1 MARIHWIGTGLS
13 SGPGLRRLIRSG
25 RDVTVWNRTVEK
37 AKAVIGDTSAD
48 IREFSVDEVD
58 EALKPGDL
66 LVSMLPADWHVR
78 LAKRCLAKGAHFA
91 SSSYISPEMRSL
103 DAEARNKGL
112 SFVNE
117 IGLDPGIDH
126 LMAHWLVA
134 DYRDSS
140 GFDPENSI
148 SFTSYCGGFPKNPNP
163 FRYKFSWSPLGVLK
177 ALMSPAKCVSD
188 WKVQEVDRPWLAVS
202 KHEVPLPTPEAFE
215 AYPNRDSIPFM
226 EQYGFD
232 EAWRVKEFVRG
243 TLRLDGWSEAWADVF
258 GRIATLEGPAGQAEL
273 ARLAEQLWAA
283 HPYGENDPDRVVLSV
298 SLSAESR
305 SVKRYCK
312 TWTLDACGDAKETA
326 MARLVSIPLA
336 IAIEAAISGEL
347 PPGVQ
352 PIPSAPNI
360 FTQIRNAIRE
370 TTQTLDAVESK

>member
-25 RDVTVWNRTVEK
+25 RNVTVWNRTVEK
-37 AKAVIGDTSAD
+37 ARAVVGDPAAD
-48 IREFSVDEVD
+48 IKEFSLDEVD
-58 EALKPGDL
+58 RALKPGDL

-78 LAKRCLAKGAHFA
+78 LAKRCLANGAHFA
-91 SSSYISPEMRSL
+91 SSSYISPEMLSL

-140 GFDPENSI
+140 GFDPRNAV

-177 ALMSPAKCVSD
+177 ALMSPAKCISD
-188 WKVQEVDRPWLAVS
+188 WKVQEVERPWLAVS
-202 KHEVPLPTPEAFE
+202 KHKVPLPTPEAFE

-232 EAWRVKEFVRG
+232 KAWQVKEFVRG
-243 TLRLDGWSEAWADVF
+243 TLRLDGWSAAWADVF
-258 GRIATLEGPAGQAEL
+258 GRIATLEGPEGQAEL

-298 SLSAESR
+298 SLSAKRR
-305 SVKRYCK
+305 SVTRYCK
-312 TWTLDACGDAKETA
+312 TWTLDACGGAEETA

-336 IAIEAAISGEL
+336 IAVEATISGETPAGVG
-347 PPGVQ
+347 PP
-352 PIPSAPNI
+352 PADSHL
-360 FTQIRNAIRE
+360 FTAMRNEMHGTLNLFDQA
-370 TTQTLDAVESK
+370 QT

>member
-37 AKAVIGDTSAD
+37 ARAVVGDPAAD
-48 IREFSVDEVD
+48 IREFSLDEVD
-58 EALKPGDL
+58 KALNPGDL

-91 SSSYISPEMRSL
+91 SSSYISPEMQSL
-103 DAEARNKGL
+103 DAEARNNGL

-126 LMAHWLVA
+126 LMAHWLIA

-140 GFDPENSI
+140 GFDPRNSV

-177 ALMSPAKCVSD
+177 ALTSPAKCISD
-188 WKVQEVDRPWLAVS
+188 WKVQEVEQPWLAVS

-232 EAWRVKEFVRG
+232 KAWRVKEFVRG
-243 TLRLDGWSEAWADVF
+243 TLRLDGWSEAWANIF
-258 GRIATLEGPAGQAEL
+258 ERIASLKGSEGQAEL
-273 ARLAEQLWAA
+273 EELAGQLWDS

-298 SLSAESR
+298 SLRAESG
-305 SVKRYCK
+305 SGTRYCK
-312 TWTLDACGDAKETA
+312 TWMLDASGDAEETA

-336 IAIEAAISGEL
+336 IAVEAAISGAIPAGVR
-347 PPGVQ
+347 PP
-352 PIPSAPNI
+352 PAD
-360 FTQIRNAIRE
+360 FHLLTTLRNE
-370 TTQTLDAVESK
+370 MYDATNVFEQV

>member
-37 AKAVIGDTSAD
+37 ARAVVGDPAAD
-48 IREFSVDEVD
+48 IREFSLDEVD
-58 EALKPGDL
+58 KALNPGDL

-91 SSSYISPEMRSL
+91 SSSYISPEMQSL
-103 DAEARNKGL
+103 DAEARNNGL

-126 LMAHWLVA
+126 LMAHWLIA

-140 GFDPENSI
+140 GFDPRNSV

-177 ALMSPAKCVSD
+177 ALTSPAKCISD
-188 WKVQEVDRPWLAVS
+188 WKVQEVEQPWLAVS

-232 EAWRVKEFVRG
+232 KAWRVKEFVRG
-243 TLRLDGWSEAWADVF
+243 TLRLDGWSEAWANIF
-258 GRIATLEGPAGQAEL
+258 ERIASLKGSEGQAEL
-273 ARLAEQLWAA
+273 EELAGQLWDS

-298 SLSAESR
+298 SLRAESG
-305 SVKRYCK
+305 SGTRYCK
-312 TWTLDACGDAKETA
+312 TWMLDASGDAEETA

-336 IAIEAAISGEL
+336 IAVEAAISGAIPAGVG
-347 PPGVQ
+347 PP
-352 PIPSAPNI
+352 PAD
-360 FTQIRNAIRE
+360 FHLLTTLRNE
-370 TTQTLDAVESK
+370 MYDATNVFEQV

>member
-13 SGPGLRRLIRSG
+13 SGPGLRRLIKSG

-37 AKAVIGDTSAD
+37 ARVVVGDPAAD
-48 IREFSVDEVD
+48 IREFSLDEVD
-58 EALKPGDL
+58 KALKPGDL

-91 SSSYISPEMRSL
+91 SSSYVSPEMRSL
-103 DAEARNKGL
+103 DTAARNKGL

-126 LMAHWLVA
+126 LMAHWLVS

-140 GFDPENSI
+140 GFDPRNAI

-177 ALMSPAKCVSD
+177 ALMSPAKCISD
-188 WKVQEVDRPWLAVS
+188 WKVQEVERPWLAVS

-215 AYPNRDSIPFM
+215 AYANRDSIPFM

-232 EAWRVKEFVRG
+232 KAWQVKEFVRG
-243 TLRLDGWSEAWADVF
+243 TLRLDGWSEAWADIF
-258 GRIATLEGPAGQAEL
+258 DRIASLEGPKGQAEL
-273 ARLAEQLWAA
+273 EKLARHLWNS
-283 HPYGENDPDRVVLSV
+283 HPYGKNDPDRVVLSV
-298 SLSAESR
+298 SLHAERESET
-305 SVKRYCK
+305 RYRK
-312 TWTLDACGDAKETA
+312 TWMLDASGDTDETA

-336 IAIEAAISGEL
+336 LATEATISGNV
-347 PPGVQ
+347 PAGVQ
-352 PIPSAPNI
+352 PFPPDPQI
-360 FTQIRNAIRE
+360 FTKIRNAISE
-370 TTQTLDAVESK
+370 MTQTFEVAESE

>member
-25 RDVTVWNRTVEK
+25 RNVTVWNRTVEK
-37 AKAVIGDTSAD
+37 ARAVVGDPSAD
-48 IREFSVDEVD
+48 IREFSLDEVD
-58 EALKPGDL
+58 KALNPGDL

-78 LAKRCLAKGAHFA
+78 LAKLCLANGAHFA

-140 GFDPENSI
+140 GFDPGNAV

-177 ALMSPAKCVSD
+177 ALMSPAKCITD
-188 WKVQEVDRPWLAVS
+188 WKVQEVERPWLAVS
-202 KHEVPLPTPEAFE
+202 KHEAPLPTPEAFE

-232 EAWRVKEFVRG
+232 KAWRVKEFVRG
-243 TLRLDGWSEAWADVF
+243 TLRLDGWSAAWADVF
-258 GRIATLEGPAGQAEL
+258 GRIATLKGPEGQAEL

-305 SVKRYCK
+305 SVTRYCK
-312 TWTLDACGDAKETA
+312 TWTLDACGDAEETV

-336 IAIEAAISGEL
+336 IAVEAAISGAIPAGVG
-347 PPGVQ
+347 PP
-352 PIPSAPNI
+352 PAD
-360 FTQIRNAIRE
+360 FHLLTTLRNE
-370 TTQTLDAVESK
+370 MYDATNVFEQV